1 MACAV
6 ADALGTLCTECPPGT
21 YSPGVNRDACLT
33 CPFGTSSGAGTSSI
47 LLCVAVAQECPA
59 GMAAPAG
66 ATSAAQCACVPGY
79 GISDPANPSVGCAV
93 CPVGTYSPGG
103 TAEACIPCGFGLTS
117 TASSIDFTDCYPLNL
132 VCPPGMEI
140 FGAGPGASIAE
151 CQCKPGFGKYMKA
164 P

>member
-1 MACAV
+1 
-6 ADALGTLCTECPPGT
+6 
-21 YSPGVNRDACLT
+21 
-33 CPFGTSSGAGTSSI
+33 
-47 LLCVAVAQECPA
+47 
-59 GMAAPAG
+59 MAAPAG